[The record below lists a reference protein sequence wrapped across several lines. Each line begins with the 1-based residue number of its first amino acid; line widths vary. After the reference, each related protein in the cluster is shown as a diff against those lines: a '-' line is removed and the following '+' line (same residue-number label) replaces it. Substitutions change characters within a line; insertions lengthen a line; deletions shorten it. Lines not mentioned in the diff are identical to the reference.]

1 MQAHVLERLGKRE
14 KVPEGTVTNDL
25 VGAGKS
31 LPSGLDGI
39 KVHECETGR
48 VGSLAGDV
56 DASDDTTVAEDLL
69 QLLLG
74 HSQGQITDI
83 NSLGL

>member
-1 MQAHVLERLGKRE
+1 MLWRVN
-14 KVPEGTVTNDL
+14 PESAVTNDL

-31 LPSGLDGI
+31 LPGGLDGI

-48 VGSLAGDV
+48 VGSLSGDV

-74 HSQGQITDI
+74 HSQGQITDV